1 MQGMCSGVNHETN
14 CIADNI
20 TDKLHIRQPMNI
32 KITSDNIADKLYS
45 RQTMYTED
53 MSDNIADELYVR
65 QTMYTEDTSDNIADN
80 LYSRQSVEIED
91 MSDNITDKLY
101 IRQAMD
107 NIPDSFRLQFHIM
120 PICKFRANE
129 TIVLVHFKLPK
140 KSNQQIVTAFLSLKP
155 KHSPRLLMFG
165 KNRQTQITQVW

>member
-1 MQGMCSGVNHETN
+1 M
-14 CIADNI
+14 
-20 TDKLHIRQPMNI
+20 
-32 KITSDNIADKLYS
+32 SDNIADKLYS

-91 MSDNITDKLY
+91 MY

-107 NIPDSFRLQFHIM
+107 NIPDSFRLQLHIM
-120 PICKFRANE
+120 PICSVQMRQLFLCILNYQRNP
-129 TIVLVHFKLPK
+129 TNKL
-140 KSNQQIVTAFLSLKP
+140 
-155 KHSPRLLMFG
+155 
-165 KNRQTQITQVW
+165 